1 MNRDQ
6 KASFV
11 EELHGRLLKAQ
22 GAFLVD
28 YQGLTVDELN
38 RLRREL
44 RKVNAEFQV
53 VKNRL
58 LRLAS
63 KGTGTEAIVDQMRGP
78 SAVALTYEDVVSP
91 AKALVDFAKE
101 VKKLKIK
108 VGQISGKAFDE
119 EGVRNLAS
127 LPSREVL
134 LAQMLSVM
142 QAVPTSFV
150 RALSGVLTNLMN
162 VLRAIREQK
171 ETAQ

>member
-1 MNRDQ
+1 MNRDE
-6 KASFV
+6 KIRFIDT
-11 EELHGRLLKAQ
+11 LHGRLEKAQ

-28 YQGLTVDELN
+28 FQGLNVGELN
-38 RLRREL
+38 RLRDEL
-44 RKVNAEFQV
+44 RKVNAEFEV

-58 LRLAS
+58 LKLAS
-63 KGTGTEAIVDQMRGP
+63 QGTGTEAIIDHMRGP
-78 SAVALTYEDVVSP
+78 SAIALTHDDVVSP

-108 VGQISGKAFDE
+108 IGQISGKAIDE
-119 EGVRNLAS
+119 DGVKNLAA

-134 LAQMLSVM
+134 LAQTLSVM

-162 VLRAIREQK
+162 VLRAVQEQRG
-171 ETAQ
+171 TLQ

>member
-1 MNRDQ
+1 MNRDE
-6 KASFV
+6 KIRFIDT
-11 EELHGRLLKAQ
+11 LHGRLEKAQ

-28 YQGLTVDELN
+28 FQGLNVGELN
-38 RLRREL
+38 RLRDEL
-44 RKVNAEFQV
+44 RKVNAEFEV

-58 LRLAS
+58 LKLAS
-63 KGTGTEAIVDQMRGP
+63 QGTGTEAIIDHMRGP
-78 SAVALTYEDVVSP
+78 SAIALTYDDVVSP

-108 VGQISGKAFDE
+108 IGQISGKAIDE
-119 EGVRNLAS
+119 DGVKNLAA

-134 LAQMLSVM
+134 LAQTLSVM

-162 VLRAIREQK
+162 VLRAVQEQRG
-171 ETAQ
+171 TLQ